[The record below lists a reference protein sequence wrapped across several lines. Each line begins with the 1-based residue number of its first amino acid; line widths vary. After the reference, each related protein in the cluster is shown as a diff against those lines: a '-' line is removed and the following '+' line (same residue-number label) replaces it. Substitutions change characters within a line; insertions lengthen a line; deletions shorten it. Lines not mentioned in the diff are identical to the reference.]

1 MNTPSDQLDTPSVVP
16 DDPRAGRRAARIAD
30 NRSDILDAAE
40 RVFAERGIREGSLRE
55 IARLSGFSTAAIY
68 TYFENKQHLLAET
81 YVRRGIE
88 LGEVIQAAAA
98 EGPSALLRLHA
109 IADGTVGFFE
119 RYPYFRRLLRHGVA
133 ALDYVG
139 PSLTKYVPYQEA
151 TFEKILALIVS
162 VVEAGQ
168 QAGEIRE
175 GDPTTLVRLYMVLVN
190 EHVYLAAADNLETKG
205 LTPEQFHSLIEGA
218 MRRPFR

>member
-1 MNTPSDQLDTPSVVP
+1 M
-16 DDPRAGRRAARIAD
+16 
-30 NRSDILDAAE
+30 
-40 RVFAERGIREGSLRE
+40 
-55 IARLSGFSTAAIY
+55 
-68 TYFENKQHLLAET
+68 
-81 YVRRGIE
+81 
-88 LGEVIQAAAA
+88 IQAAAA